1 MAPPASSDEL
11 ASGSTSSEDELVPA
25 GTTSSSTAM
34 NTLWQR
40 GLQWYRRSK
49 ASVVV
54 RMDSPRMDSP
64 HTSGRPTANTG
75 GNGERAAASANHAA
89 ASEAGLVIA
98 MQVLSSPD
106 ELPRIL
112 GVVYEREGLR
122 ALPKLAPVCVLWRD
136 TLVDV
141 VRRCGGLSLPAP
153 GTVGSFRVMAPTYP
167 IALADGT
174 VVVGRI
180 RVTHLVRVRVRVRGA
195 SPNPNPNLG

>member
-1 MAPPASSDEL
+1 MAPAAASDEL
-11 ASGSTSSEDELVPA
+11 VSASTSSEDELVPA

-34 NTLWQR
+34 TTLLQR

-54 RMDSPRMDSP
+54 RMDSP
-64 HTSGRPTANTG
+64 HTSGRPTANAG

-153 GTVGSFRVMAPTYP
+153 GTVGSFGVMAPTYP

-174 VVVGRI
+174 VAVGRI

>member
-54 RMDSPRMDSP
+54 RMDSP

-75 GNGERAAASANHAA
+75 GSGERAAASANHAA

-98 MQVLSSPD
+98 MQGLSSPD

-122 ALPKLAPVCVLWRD
+122 ALPKLAYAAQGSNPSLADWTSICHSHVQAPLWTGPCVSSGETRSSTW
-136 TLVDV
+136 
-141 VRRCGGLSLPAP
+141 CGGAAVSVCPRQARSAP
-153 GTVGSFRVMAPTYP
+153 SA
-167 IALADGT
+167 
-174 VVVGRI
+174 
-180 RVTHLVRVRVRVRGA
+180 
-195 SPNPNPNLG
+195 

>member
-11 ASGSTSSEDELVPA
+11 ASASTSSDDELVPV

-49 ASVVV
+49 ASVVI
-54 RMDSPRMDSP
+54 RIDSP
-64 HTSGRPTANTG
+64 HTSGRLTANTG
-75 GNGERAAASANHAA
+75 GSGERAAASANHAA
-89 ASEAGLVIA
+89 AAEAGLVIA

-122 ALPKLAPVCVLWRD
+122 ALPKLAPVCALWRD

-153 GTVGSFRVMAPTYP
+153 GTVGSFGVMAPTYP

-174 VVVGRI
+174 VVVGR
-180 RVTHLVRVRVRVRGA
+180 VRVPGCPSGA
-195 SPNPNPNLG
+195 S

>member
-11 ASGSTSSEDELVPA
+11 ASASTSSEDELVPA

-54 RMDSPRMDSP
+54 RMDSP

-75 GNGERAAASANHAA
+75 GSGERAAASANHAA

-122 ALPKLAPVCVLWRD
+122 ALPKLAY
-136 TLVDV
+136 
-141 VRRCGGLSLPAP
+141 AAQ
-153 GTVGSFRVMAPTYP
+153 GSNPS
-167 IALADGT
+167 LAD
-174 VVVGRI
+174 
-180 RVTHLVRVRVRVRGA
+180 
-195 SPNPNPNLG
+195 